1 MQLKKLLAYLKEHDL
16 VLATAESC
24 TAGLI
29 AGRLADASGVG
40 SSLQVGFVV
49 YSPEAKRHCLG
60 VSPETIERFGLT
72 SEEVA
77 REMALGALER
87 SDASIAIADTGLAD
101 APAQGSDIPAGT
113 VCFAWAVRD
122 GDEAQVFCETR
133 GFDGS
138 RNVVRRSAADHAL
151 ERIPH
156 YYERAGRPQQRRP
169 TGKKEKGEPAKRSR
183 RGEGDPP
190 EPGMRAPARR

>member
-1 MQLKKLLAYLKEHDL
+1 MQLRKLLAYLKKNGI
-16 VLATAESC
+16 VVATAESC

-40 SSLQVGFVV
+40 SALQVGFVV
-49 YSPEAKRHCLG
+49 YSPEAKIHCLG
-60 VSPETIERFGLT
+60 VSKKTIERFGLT

-87 SDASIAIADTGLAD
+87 SDASIALADTGLAD
-101 APAQGSDIPAGT
+101 AQEGSDIPAGT

-122 GDEAQVFCETR
+122 NGEARVFSETR
-133 GFDGS
+133 RFDGS
-138 RNVVRRSAADHAL
+138 RNVVRRAAADHAL

-156 YYERAGRPQQRRP
+156 YYEQAGAPEQ
-169 TGKKEKGEPAKRSR
+169 
-183 RGEGDPP
+183 PP
-190 EPGMRAPARR
+190 CD

>member
-1 MQLKKLLAYLKEHDL
+1 MGLPGPFCGIPMQLKKLLAYLKEHDL
-16 VLATAESC
+16 VVATAESC

-29 AGRLADASGVG
+29 AGRMADASGVG

-49 YSPEAKRHCLG
+49 YSPEAKCHCLG
-60 VSPETIERFGLT
+60 VSSQTIERFGLT

-87 SDASIAIADTGLAD
+87 SDASIAVADTGLAD
-101 APAQGSDIPAGT
+101 APPEGSDIPAGT

-122 GDEAQVFCETR
+122 NGEARVFSETKR
-133 GFDGS
+133 FDGS

-151 ERIPH
+151 ERVPH
-156 YYERAGRPQQRRP
+156 YYEEAG
-169 TGKKEKGEPAKRSR
+169 K
-183 RGEGDPP
+183 P
-190 EPGMRAPARR
+190 EQPARERNDRKH

>member
-1 MQLKKLLAYLKEHDL
+1 MRLKKLLAYLKRNDL
-16 VLATAESC
+16 VVATAESC

-40 SSLQVGFVV
+40 SSLEVGYVV
-49 YSPEAKRHCLG
+49 YSPEAKQHCLG
-60 VSPETIERFGLT
+60 VAKETIDRFGLT

-101 APAQGSDIPAGT
+101 APPEGSEIPPGT
-113 VCFAWAVRD
+113 VCFAWALRTDD
-122 GDEAQVFCETR
+122 GEARIFSETR
-133 GFDGS
+133 RFDGT
-138 RNVVRRSAADHAL
+138 RNVVRRSASDYAL

-156 YYERAGRPQQRRP
+156 YHGCVAVASGD
-169 TGKKEKGEPAKRSR
+169 EPAKH
-183 RGEGDPP
+183 
-190 EPGMRAPARR
+190 